1 MAYNFSDLK
10 KRVKGVEDWLMKEY
24 SGIRTG
30 RATPSILDNVKI
42 MSYDSLMP
50 ISQVASITTEGPKSL
65 RVVPWDTSVNKAIEK
80 AIVESNL
87 GLSVV
92 MDEKGV
98 RVMFPD
104 LTVERRQSLVK
115 LAKQKLEDARIS
127 LRKER
132 DMTWDDIQKK
142 EEDGV
147 VTEDEKFRLKNEMQ
161 KIVDETS
168 KKLQDMAD
176 KKEQEMNN

>member
-10 KRVKGVEDWLMKEY
+10 KRVKNVEDWLTKEY
-24 SGIRTG
+24 GGIRTG

-42 MSYDSLMP
+42 MSYDNMMP

-132 DMTWDDIQKK
+132 DMTWDDIQKR
-142 EEDGV
+142 EEDGA